1 MLGSPAD
8 VIDFMA
14 SIMCAQA
21 LWRAVRPPKRRP
33 LAAAADEPIFQG
45 VQFGPWA
52 ATLARFDGH
61 DLVIAI
67 DASTYLTLVFRFQST
82 SQFRRNFAAA
92 LRAALEDFGAP
103 ERTGVLES
111 TVIETATLAWLA
123 DRTLLSAL
131 NEVKFFC
138 DLELGY
144 HTDLRR
150 VQPNLN
156 DLPRA
161 HRHPC
166 VPAEAVAMRFGG
178 PAALPAPRTH

>member
-1 MLGSPAD
+1 
-8 VIDFMA
+8 MA

-21 LWRAVRPPKRRP
+21 LWRAVRPPKRRRP
-33 LAAAADEPIFQG
+33 AAARVDEPVFQG

-52 ATLARFDGH
+52 ATMARFDGH

-67 DASTYLTLVFRFQST
+67 DAATYLTLVFRFQSAAR
-82 SQFRRNFAAA
+82 FRPNFSAA

-103 ERTGVLES
+103 ERTGLLES
-111 TVIETATLAWLA
+111 TVIETAPLVALT

-131 NEVKFFC
+131 NDVKFFC

-150 VQPNLN
+150 VQRNLN

-161 HRHPC
+161 HRDPC

-178 PAALPAPRTH
+178 PAALPAPSAH